1 VPGRVDLDHAAIAAL
16 MVGDEVRDEVER
28 RVDRGADRARQLVD
42 VETGRLRDSIGSEV
56 RRVGLEIV
64 GVVGSDL
71 EYSLVEEIRDPYL
84 RPAID
89 AAK

>member
-1 VPGRVDLDHAAIAAL
+1 MTVRVELDPVAIAAL
-16 MVGDEVRDEVER
+16 LVGEEIRDDLERRVKRVER
-28 RVDRGADRARQLVD
+28 RAKGLVD

-56 RRVGLEIV
+56 RREGLGLV

-84 RPAID
+84 RPAVQ